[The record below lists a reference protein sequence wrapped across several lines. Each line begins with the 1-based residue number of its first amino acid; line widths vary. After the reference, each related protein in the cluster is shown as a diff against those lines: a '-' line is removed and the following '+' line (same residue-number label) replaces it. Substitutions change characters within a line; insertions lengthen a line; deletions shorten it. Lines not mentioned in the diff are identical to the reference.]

1 MSMIMS
7 MKREASGRR
16 FVQIEVEEPIP
27 SGPVGTRSTASVSRS
42 APVPGRSKMR
52 LAVGLEVHGPQ
63 NLGASLR
70 SSMGALLLGVALL
83 TLLPSARAQE
93 SSAPGKELE
102 HLKQMV
108 GTWDAESESGKGT
121 MTYTMGLG
129 GLWLIGDFD
138 GEFGG
143 IKFEGKFLD
152 TYDSETKK
160 YRSVHVSSFTT
171 GVRIMEGTLNNKVMT
186 MTGEGPGHDGKPGKF
201 KSITEFKDADT
212 VNFTLFMADK
222 DGKEQPVV
230 KITYKRKK

>member
-1 MSMIMS
+1 LI
-7 MKREASGRR
+7 
-16 FVQIEVEEPIP
+16 
-27 SGPVGTRSTASVSRS
+27 
-42 APVPGRSKMR
+42 
-52 LAVGLEVHGPQ
+52 
-63 NLGASLR
+63 
-70 SSMGALLLGVALL
+70 GVALL
-83 TLLPSARAQE
+83 LLLPSARAQVMPT
-93 SSAPGKELE
+93 PGKEHEL
-102 HLKQMV
+102 LKQLV

-121 MTYTMGLG
+121 MTYMMGLG

-152 TYDSETKK
+152 TYDSATKK

-171 GVRIMEGTLNNKVMT
+171 GVRILEGTLDKDNKVLT

-212 VNFTLFMADK
+212 LNFTLFMLDK
-222 DGKEQPVV
+222 DGKELPVV

>member
-1 MSMIMS
+1 MSIKKVIQSQAAIMS
-7 MKREASGRR
+7 VKKEASG
-16 FVQIEVEEPIP
+16 P
-27 SGPVGTRSTASVSRS
+27 
-42 APVPGRSKMR
+42 R
-52 LAVGLEVHGPQ
+52 LAGTLAPPQ
-63 NLGASLR
+63 AASFTHSPAHYLR
-70 SSMGALLLGVALL
+70 ALLIGVALL
-83 TLLPSARAQE
+83 LLLPSARAQVMPT
-93 SSAPGKELE
+93 PGKE
-102 HLKQMV
+102 HDFLKQLV

-129 GLWLIGDFD
+129 GLWLIGDFA

-143 IKFEGKFLD
+143 MKFEGKFLD
-152 TYDSETKK
+152 TYDSATKK

-212 VNFTLFMADK
+212 VNFTLFMADN

>member
-1 MSMIMS
+1 MSMNEEIRSQEAIMS
-7 MKREASGRR
+7 VKKGVRSQGVNLVTARYGVPALAGQVHEISRTEGYTEHYGFSSDLPAKA
-16 FVQIEVEEPIP
+16 
-27 SGPVGTRSTASVSRS
+27 GT
-42 APVPGRSKMR
+42 PY
-52 LAVGLEVHGPQ
+52 
-63 NLGASLR
+63 LR
-70 SSMGALLLGVALL
+70 ALLIGVVLL
-83 TLLPSARAQE
+83 LLLLSARAQVMPT
-93 SSAPGKELE
+93 PGKE
-102 HLKQMV
+102 HDILKQLV

-129 GLWLIGDFD
+129 GLWLIGDYA

-152 TYDSETKK
+152 TYDSATKK

-171 GVRIMEGTLNNKVMT
+171 GVRILEGTLNNKVMT

-222 DGKEQPVV
+222 EGKEQPVV